1 MSTKGNNNTMIAT
14 IPFMER
20 KFEEFNKLMFGG
32 KLPKIPIILTD
43 AKTFLG
49 KCVYRQRTG
58 RDGKPEYYD
67 FKLRINTRVDLP
79 ESEVE
84 DTLIH
89 EMIHYYIALN
99 RLEDAS
105 THGPLFIHM
114 MNSINEKYGRHLTVR
129 YKGTAEQNE
138 QLVDKKQHYHVV
150 AVVTF
155 HDGRTGIKVLPRGVE
170 SILKYYNA
178 VSAANNVA
186 SVRLFMSN
194 DIFFNRF
201 PNSSALKVHFQ
212 EENEVMEHLKGAETL
227 ICDGKAIGR
236 TRR

>member
-1 MSTKGNNNTMIAT
+1 MIAT
-14 IPFMER
+14 IPYMER
-20 KFEEFNKLMFGG
+20 KFGEFNKLMFDG
-32 KLPKIPIILTD
+32 KLPKIPIVLTD

-49 KCVYRQRTG
+49 KCVYRQRMG

-79 ESEVE
+79 ENEVE

-105 THGPLFIHM
+105 THGPLFIHI
-114 MNSINEKYGRHLTVR
+114 MNSINKKYGRHLAVR
-129 YKGTAEQNE
+129 FKGTAEQNE

-150 AVVTF
+150 AVVKF
-155 HDGRTGIKVLPRGVE
+155 HDGKTGIKVLPRVLT

-178 VSAANNVA
+178 VSTVKEVA
-186 SVRLFMSN
+186 SIRLFMSN

-212 EENEVMEHLKGAETL
+212 EESEVMGHLKDAETL
-227 ICDGKAIGR
+227 ICDGKSIKR
-236 TRR
+236 TR

>member
-1 MSTKGNNNTMIAT
+1 MIAT

-67 FKLRINTRVDLP
+67 FKLRINTRADLP
-79 ESEVE
+79 VNEVE

-89 EMIHYYIALN
+89 EMIRYYIALN

-155 HDGRTGIKVLPRGVE
+155 HDGKTGIKVLPRVVE

-186 SVRLFMSN
+186 SVRLFISN
-194 DIFFNRF
+194 DIFFNRY
-201 PNSSALKVHFQ
+201 PNSSALNARIVD
-212 EENEVMEHLKGAETL
+212 EEEVMAHLEGAEVL
-227 ICDGKAIGR
+227 QCDGNTIIRGKK
-236 TRR
+236 T

>member
-1 MSTKGNNNTMIAT
+1 MFAT
-14 IPFMER
+14 IPYMER
-20 KFEEFNKLMFGG
+20 KFEEFNKLMFSSQ
-32 KLPKIPIILTD
+32 LPRIPIILTD

-49 KCVYRQRTG
+49 KCVYRQRRG
-58 RDGKPEYYD
+58 KDGKPEYYD

-105 THGPLFIHM
+105 THGPLFIHI
-114 MNSINEKYGRHLTVR
+114 MNTINEKYGRHLTVR
-129 YKGTAEQNE
+129 YKGTAEHE
-138 QLVDKKQHYHVV
+138 QFVDKKQHYHVV
-150 AVVTF
+150 AVVTLR
-155 HDGRTGIKVLPRGVE
+155 DGKTGIKVLPRVVE

-178 VSAANNVA
+178 VAAAKEVA

-201 PNSSALKVHFQ
+201 PNSSALKVHFV
-212 EENEVMEHLKGAETL
+212 EEDEVMDHLRNAEVL
-227 ICDGKAIGR
+227 SCDGKRIER
-236 TRR
+236 SR

>member
-1 MSTKGNNNTMIAT
+1 MIAT
-14 IPFMER
+14 IPYMER
-20 KFEEFNKLMFGG
+20 KFGEFNKLMFDG
-32 KLPKIPIILTD
+32 KLPKIPIVLTD

-49 KCVYRQRTG
+49 KCVYRQRMG

-79 ESEVE
+79 ENEVE

-105 THGPLFIHM
+105 THGPLFIHI
-114 MNSINEKYGRHLTVR
+114 MNSINKKYGRHLAVR
-129 YKGTAEQNE
+129 FKGTAEQN
-138 QLVDKKQHYHVV
+138 QPLVDKKQHYHVV
-150 AVVTF
+150 AVVKF
-155 HDGRTGIKVLPRGVE
+155 HNGKTGIKVLPRVLT

-178 VSAANNVA
+178 VSTVKEVA
-186 SVRLFMSN
+186 SIRLFMSN

-201 PNSSALKVHFQ
+201 PNSSALKVHFLEA
-212 EENEVMEHLKGAETL
+212 EEIGRQLEGAEEMA
-227 ICDGKAIGR
+227 CDGKSV
-236 TRR
+236 RRNR